1 MEIMQ
6 IISILILAIGC
17 GGFFIFMSNEMLK
30 ESVPL
35 YKRIIVSIF
44 IAMITVGIILTFIF
58 K

>member
-6 IISILILAIGC
+6 IISISILAIGC
-17 GGFFIFMSNEMLK
+17 GGFFIFMTNEMLG

-44 IAMITVGIILTFIF
+44 IAMIMVGIILTFIF